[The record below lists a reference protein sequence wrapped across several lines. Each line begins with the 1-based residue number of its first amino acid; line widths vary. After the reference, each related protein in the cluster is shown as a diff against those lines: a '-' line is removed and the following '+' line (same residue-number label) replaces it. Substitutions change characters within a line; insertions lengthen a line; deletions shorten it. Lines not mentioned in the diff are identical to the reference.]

1 MAKQRSRSS
10 EKRAKGRPKNRE
22 NRAHVFP
29 IWRQRT
35 PILPASY
42 LYDLD
47 WLFLKT
53 TQNMLHKYSVVSFA
67 CLLMLTYF
75 LQPV

>member
-1 MAKQRSRSS
+1 MVLMMFFPSDI
-10 EKRAKGRPKNRE
+10 KGPL
-22 NRAHVFP
+22 A
-29 IWRQRT
+29 
-35 PILPASY
+35 ILPASY

-53 TQNMLHKYSVVSFA
+53 TQNILHKYSVVSFA